1 MFNSVAGVILY
12 PYMTSSVRDAI
23 ERDSTESISHAK
35 SILSEMGK
43 VVSSSPETEGAEN
56 SSLPR
61 DTASNKRL
69 FCFSISFHSYNSLKR
84 KKRREREL
92 SFFLKNLSFGVLI
105 VFRSFNCI
113 LLLGK

>member
-43 VVSSSPETEGAEN
+43 VVSYSPETERAEN

-61 DTASNKRL
+61 DTVSNKRL
-69 FCFSISFHSYNSLKR
+69 LCFSISFHSYNSLKR
-84 KKRREREL
+84 KKERKKRREREL
-92 SFFLKNLSFGVLI
+92 SFFLKF
-105 VFRSFNCI
+105 
-113 LLLGK
+113 